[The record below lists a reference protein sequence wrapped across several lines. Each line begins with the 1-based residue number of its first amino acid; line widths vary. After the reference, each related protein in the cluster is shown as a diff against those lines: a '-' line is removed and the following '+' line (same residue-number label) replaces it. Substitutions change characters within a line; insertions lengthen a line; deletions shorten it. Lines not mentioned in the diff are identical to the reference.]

1 MKCDL
6 ANFRLERLLVWN
18 DGEGRTA
25 SEHMAFDEWMLSLQS
40 PCLRAYRWD
49 HAAVSVGTMASAQA
63 AASFAEERPW
73 VRRWTGGGIVEHGS
87 DLTISLALPA
97 AALTGKLDA
106 RVIYGWIHRAAEKAL
121 RPIVSEVRAADA
133 RDFINGP
140 QCFESPVCSDLML
153 GDAKVLG
160 GALRRSRAG
169 ILYQG
174 SLQRVLPPDDF
185 LPLMAANLADKC
197 VAWHPDLAA
206 ESAAKSLARS
216 RYASDDWKFRRA

>member
-1 MKCDL
+1 MKCDW

-18 DGEGRTA
+18 DIAGRVA
-25 SEHMAFDEWMLSLQS
+25 PEHMAFDEWMLGQQS
-40 PCLRAYRWD
+40 PCLRAYRWN

-63 AASFAEERPW
+63 AVSFAGERPW

-87 DLTISLALPA
+87 DLTIALALPA
-97 AALTGKLDA
+97 DALTWELDA
-106 RVIYGWIHRAAEKAL
+106 RAVYGWIHRAAEKAL
-121 RPIVSEVRAADA
+121 RPIISAVRAADA
-133 RDFINGP
+133 QDFINGP

-153 GDAKVLG
+153 GDAKILG

-185 LPLMAANLADKC
+185 LPLMAANLADNC
-197 VAWHPDLAA
+197 VVWRPDLDA

-216 RYASDDWKFRRA
+216 RYASDNWKFRRA